1 MKTATQT
8 PHHAATFLFR
18 ALLVLL
24 FAGVLTL
31 VLSPSP
37 ASADD
42 GSGAIVFDVSWP
54 LIIGLL
60 VSTILPLIVGLVT
73 KYQTRPGVRAV
84 LLAGLAAL
92 TGLLTELGQALTSQ
106 TTYNLGTGLL
116 LALTAFLVAV
126 GFHFGLLKPTGA
138 ADAAIA
144 VGSERAT
151 FKGE

>member
-1 MKTATQT
+1 MKNAIAA
-8 PHHAATFLFR
+8 PHRAVTLLFR
-18 ALLVLL
+18 ALLVLML
-24 FAGVLTL
+24 AAVLT
-31 VLSPSP
+31 VVFSPTV
-37 ASADD
+37 ALAAD
-42 GSGAIVFDVSWP
+42 GEPAIVVDVSWP
-54 LIIGLL
+54 LVIGLL

-92 TGLLTELGQALTSQ
+92 TGLLTELGNALTSG

-138 ADAAIA
+138 ADAAIS
-144 VGSERAT
+144 VGSDT
-151 FKGE
+151 KGGI

>member
-1 MKTATQT
+1 MKYTLES
-8 PHHAATFLFR
+8 PHRAVTFLFR

-24 FAGVLTL
+24 FAAVLTVAFSPTAAL
-31 VLSPSP
+31 AADGDPAVVLE
-37 ASADD
+37 
-42 GSGAIVFDVSWP
+42 VSWP
-54 LIIGLL
+54 LVIGLL

-73 KYQTRPGVRAV
+73 KWKTRAGVRAV
-84 LLAGLAAL
+84 LLAGLSAL
-92 TGLLTELGQALTSQ
+92 TGLLTELGNALTSQ

-144 VGSERAT
+144 VGSDPHGGR
-151 FKGE
+151 G